1 MLAMP
6 ELLTPSPPAFAGARL
21 LEEFYRRE
29 GLPRPDLRAIKGGAM
44 PEPYRS
50 LLVHSN
56 DMTPT
61 LERFYG
67 QRLWLRVRHRF
78 QEGDCYFREVAL
90 VDAQHARPVEYGVIR
105 IDLSRFDRPA
115 RRKILE
121 EHFPLGR
128 VLQEDAIAHTSWP
141 RAFLQVPA
149 DDRLCGILECN
160 RPMLLYGRRNLL
172 LDGSRK
178 LLADVIEILRP
189 AEKAGPQT
197 SELLTKR

>member
-6 ELLTPSPPAFAGARL
+6 EVLSLAPPAFAGARL

-29 GLPRPDLRAIKGGAM
+29 GLPLPDLHAIQGGGM
-44 PEPYRS
+44 PQPYRS

-61 LERFYG
+61 LEQFYG
-67 QRLWLRVRHRF
+67 QRLWLRVRQRF
-78 QEGDCYFREVAL
+78 QDGECYFREVAL
-90 VDAQHARPVEYGVIR
+90 LEAQNGRPVEYGVIR
-105 IDLSRFDRPA
+105 IDLSRFDRAA

-121 EHFPLGR
+121 EHYPLGR

-149 DDRLCGILECN
+149 DARLRRILEFS
-160 RPMLLYGRRNLL
+160 RPTMLYGRRNLL
-172 LDGSRK
+172 LDGRRK

-189 AEKAGPQT
+189 VEMANPQT
-197 SELLTKR
+197 SESPTNR